1 MIQLMVQPSHF
12 MSSGIVL
19 SQFGDLYLFRFTDEL
34 QNSLEILLE
43 RKKADLLS
51 EEEQT
56 ELAGIS
62 ELSRI
67 FTLINAQL
75 AIKPKWCLNQSEDF
89 YGNAPNSFVNTVIP
103 PNTSAPTASPSTT
116 SCHNH

>member
-12 MSSGIVL
+12 MSSGIIL
-19 SQFGDLYLFRFTDEL
+19 KKFGELYLFRFTDEL
-34 QNSLEILLE
+34 QNRLENLLE
-43 RKKADLLS
+43 KKKVDLLT

-75 AIKPKWCLNQSEDF
+75 ATKPKWYPNQSEDL
-89 YGNAPNSFVNTVIP
+89 YDNVPNTFVNIVTL
-103 PNTSAPTASPSTT
+103 PNTSVPTASPLTT
-116 SCHNH
+116 

>member
-12 MSSGIVL
+12 MSSGIML

-34 QNSLEILLE
+34 QNRLEDLLE
-43 RKKADLLS
+43 RKKADLLT

-56 ELAGIS
+56 ELAGIF

-75 AIKPKWCLNQSEDF
+75 ATKPTWCLNQSEKLYD
-89 YGNAPNSFVNTVIP
+89 NAPNTYVNTVTPQNI
-103 PNTSAPTASPSTT
+103 SVPTASPLTT
-116 SCHNH
+116 